1 MVILLAWFAAT
12 CGYIAGQAKGQL
24 GASFSATPQ
33 ARALVTTGW
42 YAIFR
47 HPIYLFSVL
56 MWTAVVATGF
66 PKWCW
71 IPGVVLGYVQ
81 LLRAQREERVLE
93 AAFGDEYRSYKERTL
108 WL

>member
-1 MVILLAWFAAT
+1 MVFLLAWLAAT

-33 ARALVTTGW
+33 ARALVTRGW
-42 YAIFR
+42 YGLFR
-47 HPIYLFSVL
+47 HPIYLFATL
-56 MWTAVVATGF
+56 MWIGVVAAQW

-71 IPGVVLGYVQ
+71 IPAMVLTPIQIY
-81 LLRAQREERVLE
+81 RARREEKVLE
-93 AAFGDEYRSYKERTL
+93 AAFGEEYRNYKKRTL